1 MRILKKIPG
10 IFLNIIMIVVFII
23 MLIAGYCFLQV
34 NVFNKEYIN
43 VFGYSI
49 FQIKTGSMEDKLK
62 VGDIIIVDII
72 DSKDILKEEEII
84 SYIEE
89 GKIITHRIVEIDE
102 NSIITKG
109 DANNTTDDPIE
120 RKQVIGKVIKTIPNV
135 QIWTQVLKTKEVY
148 TMIIITIVLFVV
160 TFSINTE
167 KVEKY
172 NKTKKTKAEK
182 NVEDNNEEE
191 KK

>member
-1 MRILKKIPG
+1 MKILKKIPG

-34 NVFNKEYIN
+34 NIFNKEYIN
-43 VFGYSI
+43 VLGYSI

-62 VGDIIIVDII
+62 IGDIIIVDII
-72 DSKDILKEEEII
+72 DSKDVLKEEEII
-84 SYIEE
+84 SYTEE

-120 RKQVIGKVIKTIPNV
+120 RKQVIGKVVKIIPNV
-135 QIWTQVLKTKEVY
+135 QVWTQVLKTKEVY
-148 TMIIITIVLFVV
+148 TMIIITIVLFVI

-167 KVEKY
+167 KEEKH
-172 NKTKKTKAEK
+172 NKIKKTEAEK
-182 NVEDNNEEE
+182 CVEDNNEEE

>member
-120 RKQVIGKVIKTIPNV
+120 RKQVIGKVIKTISNV

>member
-10 IFLNIIMIVVFII
+10 VFLNIIMIVVFII

-34 NVFNKEYIN
+34 NMFNKEYIN